1 MLLIIERKA
10 PSIPQVLGDRYVK
23 KKQIAKGVS

>member
-1 MLLIIERKA
+1 MLLIIERNA
-10 PSIPQVLGDRYVK
+10 PSIPQVFADRYVK